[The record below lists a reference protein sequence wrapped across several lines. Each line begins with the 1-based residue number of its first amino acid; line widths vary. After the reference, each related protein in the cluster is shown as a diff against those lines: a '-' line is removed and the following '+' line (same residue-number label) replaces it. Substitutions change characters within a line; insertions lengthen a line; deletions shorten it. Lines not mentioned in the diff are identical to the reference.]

1 MNQPGT
7 IGIIGGG
14 QLGRMLT
21 QAATSLGFQVVVV
34 DPNENCAAAQVGAK
48 QIVGGWDDQ
57 AALHELSQIAD
68 YITVETE
75 HIDSLTLD
83 EIVASGTPVNPAPQT
98 IRLIQDK
105 LIQKQALKAAGLP
118 VADFVEVNDE
128 TSARQALKTFGG
140 KMLLKTRT
148 GGYDGRGN
156 ALIASP
162 DDITSA
168 LKNFDGHPLYAE
180 QFVVFTK
187 ELAVMVACSDDGAT
201 ASYPVTETIH
211 ERSICIQTMTPAALD
226 PSVAEQAERTA
237 LAVANFLDGAGVFGI
252 ELFLA
257 QDNQIIIN
265 EIAPRVHNSGHYT
278 IEACRVSQFE
288 QHIRAIAG
296 LPLGVTDMVVPAACM
311 VNILGERD
319 GPTQITGL
327 DAALQHPNVSVH
339 LYGKSPTK
347 IDRKMGHLTA
357 TGSTAEQAHERA
369 LLARKSLS
377 V

>member
-21 QAATSLGFQVVVV
+21 QAATSLGFRVVVV

-48 QIVGGWDDQ
+48 QIVGNWNDQ
-57 AALHELSQIAD
+57 DALRELARQSD

-83 EIVASGTPVNPAPQT
+83 EIVANGTPVNPAPQT

-118 VADFVEVNDE
+118 VADFTEITDE
-128 TSARQALKTFGG
+128 LSAQQALETFGG

-156 ALIASP
+156 AVITQSEDIAA
-162 DDITSA
+162 A

-180 QFVVFTK
+180 QFIPFTK
-187 ELAVMVACSDDGAT
+187 ELAVMVACGDEGST

-211 ERSICIQTMTPAALD
+211 ERNICVQTLTPAAL
-226 PSVAEQAERTA
+226 SASLAEQAEKIA
-237 LAVANFLDGAGVFGI
+237 LAVANLLDGAGVFGI

-296 LPLGVTDMVVPAACM
+296 LPLGVTNMVVPAACM

-319 GPTQITGL
+319 SPTQITGL
-327 DAALQHPNVSVH
+327 DTALQQPNVSVH

-357 TGSTAEQAHERA
+357 TGTTLDEARERA
-369 LLARKSLS
+369 NTARRTLS